1 MGGGMPSL
9 PSMGGL
15 PLGALSGLSN
25 LGGMV
30 PNAAGAGAGLAAPMS
45 AAVGAG
51 VSSAA
56 KIPLDQVRYDRQAF
70 PHGREAYVGYIGQAL
85 DVMGITDPQ
94 QRNNWMRGILTAAER
109 ESGFDPLAVNDKDTN
124 ATSDA
129 RKGPDGH
136 PRNSSRGG
144 VQTIPGTFAAYHQ
157 PGTSTNIYDP
167 VANICASM
175 NYVMDRY
182 GVARSGGN
190 LGKVGQFNPGHAAG
204 GY

>member
-1 MGGGMPSL
+1 MPSL

-30 PNAAGAGAGLAAPMS
+30 PNAAGTGAGLAAPMS

-70 PHGREAYVGYIGQAL
+70 PKGREAYVGYINQAL

-94 QRNNWMRGILTAAER
+94 HRANWMRGYLTGAER
-109 ESGFDPLAVNDKDTN
+109 ESGFDPLAVNDWDSN
-124 ATSDA
+124 AKSDP

-136 PRNSSRGG
+136 PVNASRGG
-144 VQTIPGTFAAYHQ
+144 VQCIPGTFATYHQ

-167 VANICASM
+167 VASICASM
-175 NYVMDRY
+175 NYVMSPRY
-182 GVARSGGN
+182 GVSRSGAD
-190 LGKVGQFNPGHAAG
+190 LAAKVGQFNPGHAAG